1 MKSTILVVD
10 DETYILNILD
20 FSLDSEGFQVVTAA
34 DGEQAL
40 FRADEL
46 KPDLIILDVMMP
58 KLDGFEVCRAI
69 KAKGETKH
77 IPVILLSARD
87 SEKDKRKG
95 KDAGCDRYITK
106 PFSPNRLIQCVQELL
121 GSAKAE

>member
-1 MKSTILVVD
+1 MKSTILIVD

-20 FSLDSEGFQVVTAA
+20 FSLDSEGFEVVTAA

-40 FRADEL
+40 FRTDEL
-46 KPDLIILDVMMP
+46 HPDLIILDVMMP

-69 KAKGETKH
+69 KAKQETKD
-77 IPVILLSARD
+77 IPVILLSAKD

-95 KDAGCDRYITK
+95 KEAGCDRYMTK
-106 PFSPNRLIQCVQELL
+106 PFSPLRLIETVQELL
-121 GSAKAE
+121 GSRQPD

>member
-1 MKSTILVVD
+1 MKSTILIVD

-20 FSLDSEGFQVVTAA
+20 FSLDSEGFEVVTAA

-40 FRADEL
+40 FRTDEL
-46 KPDLIILDVMMP
+46 QPDLIILDVMMP

-69 KAKGETKH
+69 KAKQETKD
-77 IPVILLSARD
+77 IPVILLSAKD

-95 KDAGCDRYITK
+95 KEAGCDRYMTK
-106 PFSPNRLIQCVQELL
+106 PFSPLRLIETVQELL
-121 GSAKAE
+121 GTRQPD